1 LSRYRVAGDHA
12 GVSDG
17 GRVNP
22 AIRRQL
28 CLQAI
33 AARQNGLV
41 TFLQLRRIGVSRAGI
56 DRLVQTGRLFRV
68 HRGVYV
74 VGRRELS
81 REGEFHAAVF
91 AIGDGAVLS
100 HFPAA
105 AAWGFWPGRVQPVD
119 VTVARRVASRPGIR
133 VHQVIELPERAVTT
147 HLGIPVTTV
156 ERAILDLAATM
167 YSDRHFRRLV
177 HEAQVQ
183 RLTDTRLLQIEIDHA
198 RPRTRGVARLQAE
211 IADGSKPTRS
221 RLEDDVVE
229 LLRSNDFPPFET
241 NAHVPGTP
249 HWVEVDVL
257 FESQRL
263 VIEVDSD
270 RYHGTPFRREF
281 DARKQALIEA
291 AGYRV
296 IRLDEDAL
304 VPSRKA
310 ETVAR
315 IRHGLG

>member
-1 LSRYRVAGDHA
+1 
-12 GVSDG
+12 
-17 GRVNP
+17 
-22 AIRRQL
+22 
-28 CLQAI
+28 
-33 AARQNGLV
+33 
-41 TFLQLRRIGVSRAGI
+41 
-56 DRLVQTGRLFRV
+56 
-68 HRGVYV
+68 
-74 VGRRELS
+74 
-81 REGEFHAAVF
+81 
-91 AIGDGAVLS
+91 
-100 HFPAA
+100 
-105 AAWGFWPGRVQPVD
+105 
-119 VTVARRVASRPGIR
+119 
-133 VHQVIELPERAVTT
+133 VIELPERAVTT

-281 DARKQALIEA
+281 DARKQAILEA

-296 IRLDEDAL
+296 IRLDEEA
-304 VPSRKA
+304 VTPSRKA